1 MKRTATLT
9 LLLAVA
15 VISGCEEPGLQRAEA
30 YKRYHETRSLMVYGV
45 ATECFKVGD
54 LDKAYANTVQA
65 IGLDENY
72 VPARVLLAKVLL
84 ERARYTRAL
93 KELDKAEK
101 LAPGSAEVVFLR
113 GVAFEKLRQFPEAL
127 KCYQKARV
135 LDEENANY
143 VTASAEV
150 LVSMGKSRSAL
161 ELLKTRLSRDDTD
174 QTTLAL
180 AGELAMLVGEP
191 AEAAEFFQHCLDGD
205 PQNLTVREEL
215 ARAHFL
221 AGNYVEALAVLEKL
235 AAHPVYRDKVAWV
248 RIMMGNSYLA
258 LKRPRQARDAYRT
271 ATVIEPEEPR
281 AWSSLAKATMAL
293 GDLTGTVRAARRA
306 LDVGGECLEATTL
319 LGYALLRQGRAAE
332 AKRLLAGAVASYPK
346 DPVLLCTLGRCY
358 EALGRDDQA
367 VACYENVLQSH
378 PDHTLAK
385 ALAGKHDQTAKK

>member
-15 VISGCEEPGLQRAEA
+15 VIGGCEEPGLQRAEA
-30 YKRYHETRSLMVYGV
+30 YERYHQTRSLMVYGV
-45 ATECFKVGD
+45 AAECFKVGD

-84 ERARYTRAL
+84 ERGRYPRAL
-93 KELDKAEK
+93 KELEKAQK
-101 LAPGSAEVVFLR
+101 LAPESPEVAFLR

-135 LDEENANY
+135 LDEENVHY

-161 ELLKTRLSRDDTD
+161 ELLKTRLSRDDGD
-174 QTTLAL
+174 QTVLVL
-180 AGELAMLVGEP
+180 AGELALLVGEP

-205 PQNLTVREEL
+205 PKNLTVREEL
-215 ARAHFL
+215 AKAHFL
-221 AGNYVEALAVLEKL
+221 AGNYAEAVVVLEQL

-248 RIMMGNSYLA
+248 RIMIGNSYLA

-271 ATVIEPEEPR
+271 ATVIEPKEPR
-281 AWSSLAKATMAL
+281 AWASLAKAAMTL
-293 GDLTGTVRAARRA
+293 GDLSGAVQAARRA
-306 LDVGGECLEATTL
+306 LDLGGECLEATTL

-332 AKRLLAGAVASYPK
+332 AKQLLAGAVGKYPK

-358 EALGRDDQA
+358 EALGRNDQA
-367 VACYENVLQSH
+367 IACYENVLQSH
-378 PDHTLAK
+378 PGHTLAR
-385 ALAGKHDQTAKK
+385 ALAGKHDQTGKK